1 MGRTMRSL
9 SRRAAIVQQSEIR
22 DMTLACNA
30 VDGMNLAQG
39 ICDTEVPAVVR
50 RAAQAGIDEGFNIYS
65 RYDGLEELRQALT
78 AKMARYNGLAYDAES
93 EVVVTLGATG

>member
-1 MGRTMRSL
+1 MAGTMRAL
-9 SRRAAIVQQSEIR
+9 SRRASVVQQSEIR
-22 DMTLACNA
+22 AMTLACNA
-30 VDGMNLAQG
+30 VNGINLAQG

-65 RYDGLEELRQALT
+65 RYDGLHDLRQALA
-78 AKMARYNGLAYDAES
+78 AKMQRYNRLAYDPET